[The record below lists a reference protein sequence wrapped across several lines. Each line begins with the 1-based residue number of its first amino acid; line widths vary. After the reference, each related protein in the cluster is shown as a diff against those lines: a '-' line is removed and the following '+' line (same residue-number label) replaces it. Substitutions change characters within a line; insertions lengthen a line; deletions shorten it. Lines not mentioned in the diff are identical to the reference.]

1 MAPEFHH
8 QLIEQRAADLRRE
21 AVEYRRAREATQRQE
36 AEQKRQSSGERRR
49 GLFRKPASA

>member
-21 AVEYRRAREATQRQE
+21 AVEYRRAREVARRQE
-36 AEQKRQSSGERRR
+36 AQERQSTGERRR